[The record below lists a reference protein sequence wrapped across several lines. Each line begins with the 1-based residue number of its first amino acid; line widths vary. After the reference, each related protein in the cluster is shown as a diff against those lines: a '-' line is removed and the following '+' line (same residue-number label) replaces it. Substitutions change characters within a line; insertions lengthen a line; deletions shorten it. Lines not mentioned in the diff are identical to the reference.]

1 MEVNG
6 VRLAA
11 RLLYFYELLQASV
24 FLSPD
29 CVDFLSDVDAAVAW
43 SLNPSL
49 PLRTEL
55 LSAA

>member
-29 CVDFLSDVDAAVAW
+29 CVDFGSDVDAAVV
-43 SLNPSL
+43 
-49 PLRTEL
+49 
-55 LSAA
+55 